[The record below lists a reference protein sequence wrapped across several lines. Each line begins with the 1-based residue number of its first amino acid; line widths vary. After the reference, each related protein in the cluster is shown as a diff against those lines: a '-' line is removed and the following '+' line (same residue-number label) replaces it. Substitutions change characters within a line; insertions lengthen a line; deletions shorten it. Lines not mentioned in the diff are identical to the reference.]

1 MFFIRRFI
9 LPVGQGAFYVE
20 RINDIN
26 IVYDCGST
34 DNQAKIPSLI
44 KECFA
49 RKKTIEAVFISHLDK
64 DHINGVEE
72 LLKNCEVK
80 RICFPLI
87 TEEMKK
93 VLEIKI
99 MFEEAMGNRYSQ
111 FTKEFIENPEE
122 TVKKIIKDKE
132 IELIE
137 ILPDDW
143 DKKNDNKID
152 KNDNKI
158 DKEIIK
164 NSKIKRYREKSGENI
179 AKKIKDL
186 NGWELIPYNFRQEIR
201 INELK
206 ENLEKEFK
214 EEIHL
219 EKVEEIWKEGGEK
232 KAKIKRAYIG
242 VSGDLNTNSMT
253 LFLGIREDKKEI
265 SLEKAEEVSKNN
277 EDSEK
282 KETDYNDC
290 YIKKGCLYT
299 GDYDVNGKQKWEKL
313 EKAYQ
318 EYWKWI
324 GFIQVPHHGS
334 SKNCN
339 DNLIS
344 KNAVYFLSA
353 GRNNGYKHP
362 SKDVVHDITL
372 KYGNNLYIVT
382 EDKGLEVILDSKIKI
397 YNIFSSFSKT
407 IENNQGDR
415 LEIYIKALYLRLN
428 L

>member
-152 KNDNKI
+152 K
-158 DKEIIK
+158 EIIK

-206 ENLEKEFK
+206 ENLKKEFG
-214 EEIHL
+214 EDVPL
-219 EKVEEIWKEGGEK
+219 EKVEEIWKEGEDK
-232 KAKIKRAYIG
+232 KEKIKRAYIKIKG
-242 VSGDLNTNSMT
+242 NLNTNSMT
-253 LFLGIREDKKEI
+253 LFSGVKE
-265 SLEKAEEVSKNN
+265 SGYS
-277 EDSEK
+277 
-282 KETDYNDC
+282 DC

-299 GDYDVNGKQKWEKL
+299 GDYDANGKQKWEKL
-313 EKAYQ
+313 EEAYQ

-324 GFIQVPHHGS
+324 GLIQVPHHGS

-362 SKDVVHDITL
+362 SKDVIHDITL